1 MDLLEAIMEELQLV
15 QFAIKEAFWFL
26 LCGGLTFGAILVDL
40 STGVSRARALKEKIY
55 SGGLRKSFIKL
66 RDYLS
71 IFYFGVIVDIALNL
85 VWKYMPIGLIATC
98 ISASAIE
105 LISVVEN
112 LKLKKSAAAKMTE
125 IISKIVEVKDAEGAA
140 KVIRELQNMS
150 KKSRT
155 AKYVKKKR

>member
-15 QFAIKEAFWFL
+15 QFVIKEAFWFL

-112 LKLKKSAAAKMTE
+112 LKLKKSSAAKMPE

-150 KKSRT
+150 NKSGKKW
-155 AKYVKKKR
+155 KKVL

>member
-1 MDLLEAIMEELQLV
+1 MDLFGAIMQDLELA

-40 STGVSRARALKEKIY
+40 STGVSKARALKEKVY

-85 VWKYMPIGLIATC
+85 VWKYMPIGLVTTC
-98 ISASAIE
+98 IAASAIE

-112 LKLKKSAAAKMTE
+112 LKLKKSSAAIMPEMIA
-125 IISKIVEVKDAEGAA
+125 KIVEVKDAEGAA
-140 KVIRELQNMS
+140 KVIEELKTLS
-150 KKSRT
+150 KKSGNCE
-155 AKYVKKKR
+155 

>member
-1 MDLLEAIMEELQLV
+1 MDFFQAIMEDLQLA

-55 SGGLRKSFIKL
+55 SGGLRKSLIKL

-85 VWKYMPIGLIATC
+85 VWKYMPIGLVTTC
-98 ISASAIE
+98 IAASAIE

-112 LKLKKSAAAKMTE
+112 LKLKKSAAAKMPE
-125 IISKIVEVKDAEGAA
+125 IVAKMIEVKDTESAA
-140 KVIRELQNMS
+140 KLLNELKNLL
-150 KKSRT
+150 KKSGNCE
-155 AKYVKKKR
+155 

>member
-1 MDLLEAIMEELQLV
+1 MDFFQAIMEDLQLA

-55 SGGLRKSFIKL
+55 SGGLRKSLIKL

-85 VWKYMPIGLIATC
+85 VWKYMPIGLVMTC
-98 ISASAIE
+98 IAASAIE

-112 LKLKKSAAAKMTE
+112 LKLKKSAAAKMPE
-125 IISKIVEVKDAEGAA
+125 IVAKMIEVKDTESAV
-140 KVIRELQNMS
+140 KLLNELKNLL
-150 KKSRT
+150 KKSGNCE
-155 AKYVKKKR
+155 

>member
-1 MDLLEAIMEELQLV
+1 MDLLGAIMEELELA

-40 STGVSRARALKEKIY
+40 STGVSKARALKEKVY

-85 VWKYMPIGLIATC
+85 VWKYMPIGLVTTC
-98 ISASAIE
+98 IAASAIE

-112 LKLKKSAAAKMTE
+112 LKLKKSSAAIMPEMIA
-125 IISKIVEVKDAEGAA
+125 KIVEVKDAEGAA
-140 KVIRELQNMS
+140 KIIEELKSLS
-150 KKSRT
+150 KKSGNCE
-155 AKYVKKKR
+155 

>member
-1 MDLLEAIMEELQLV
+1 MELLEAIMEDLQLV

-26 LCGGLTFGAILVDL
+26 LCGGLTFGAILMDL
-40 STGVSRARALKEKIY
+40 STGVSKARALKEKIY

-112 LKLKKSAAAKMTE
+112 LKLKKSAAAKMPE
-125 IISKIVEVKDAEGAA
+125 IISKIIEVKDAEGAA

-150 KKSRT
+150 KKSGN
-155 AKYVKKKR
+155 KK

>member
-1 MDLLEAIMEELQLV
+1 MDLFGVIMKDLQLA

-40 STGVSRARALKEKIY
+40 STGVSKARALKEKVY

-85 VWKYMPIGLIATC
+85 VWKYMPIGLVTTC
-98 ISASAIE
+98 IAASAIE

-112 LKLKKSAAAKMTE
+112 LKLKKSSAAKMPE
-125 IISKIVEVKDAEGAA
+125 MIAKIVEVKDADGAA
-140 KVIRELQNMS
+140 KVIEELKHLS
-150 KKSRT
+150 KKSGNCE
-155 AKYVKKKR
+155 

>member
-1 MDLLEAIMEELQLV
+1 MDFFQAIMEDLQLA

-55 SGGLRKSFIKL
+55 SGGLRKSLIKL

-85 VWKYMPIGLIATC
+85 VWKYMPVGLVTTC
-98 ISASAIE
+98 IVASAIE

-112 LKLKKSAAAKMTE
+112 LKLKKSAAAKMPE
-125 IISKIVEVKDAEGAA
+125 IVAKMIEVKDTESAA
-140 KVIRELQNMS
+140 KLLNELKNLL
-150 KKSRT
+150 KKSGNCE
-155 AKYVKKKR
+155 

>member
-1 MDLLEAIMEELQLV
+1 MEFLEAIMEELQLA

-40 STGVSRARALKEKIY
+40 STGVSKARALKEKVY

-85 VWKYMPIGLIATC
+85 VWKYMPVGLVTTC

-105 LISVVEN
+105 LMSVVEN
-112 LKLKKSAAAKMTE
+112 LKLKKSAAAKMPE
-125 IISKIVEVKDAEGAA
+125 MIAKMIEVKDTESAV
-140 KVIRELQNMS
+140 KLLNELKNLS
-150 KKSRT
+150 KKSGNCE
-155 AKYVKKKR
+155 

>member
-1 MDLLEAIMEELQLV
+1 MDLLGAIMEELELA

-40 STGVSRARALKEKIY
+40 STGVSKARALKEKVY

-85 VWKYMPIGLIATC
+85 VWKYMPIGLVTTC
-98 ISASAIE
+98 IAASAIE
-105 LISVVEN
+105 LMSVVEN
-112 LKLKKSAAAKMTE
+112 LKLKKSSAAIMPEMIA
-125 IISKIVEVKDAEGAA
+125 KIVEVKDAEGAA
-140 KVIRELQNMS
+140 KVIEELKSLS
-150 KKSRT
+150 KKSGNCE
-155 AKYVKKKR
+155 

>member
-1 MDLLEAIMEELQLV
+1 MDLLEAIMKDLQLA

-40 STGVSRARALKEKIY
+40 STGVSKARALKEKVY

-85 VWKYMPIGLIATC
+85 VWKYMPVGLVTTC

-105 LISVVEN
+105 LMSVVEN
-112 LKLKKSAAAKMTE
+112 LKLKKSAAAKMPE
-125 IISKIVEVKDAEGAA
+125 MVAKMIEVKDTESAV
-140 KVIRELQNMS
+140 KLLNELKNLS
-150 KKSRT
+150 KKSGNCE
-155 AKYVKKKR
+155 

>member
-1 MDLLEAIMEELQLV
+1 MDFFEAIMKDLQLA

-40 STGVSRARALKEKIY
+40 STGVSKARALKEKVY

-85 VWKYMPIGLIATC
+85 VWKYMPVGLVTTC
-98 ISASAIE
+98 IAASAIE

-112 LKLKKSAAAKMTE
+112 LKLKKSAAAKMPE
-125 IISKIVEVKDAEGAA
+125 MIAKIVEVKDADSAA
-140 KVIRELQNMS
+140 KVIEELKNLS
-150 KKSRT
+150 KKNGNCE
-155 AKYVKKKR
+155 

>member
-1 MDLLEAIMEELQLV
+1 MDLFGVIMEDLQLA

-40 STGVSRARALKEKIY
+40 SSGVSKARALKEKVY

-85 VWKYMPIGLIATC
+85 VWKYMPIGLVTTC
-98 ISASAIE
+98 IAASAIE

-112 LKLKKSAAAKMTE
+112 LKLKKSAAAKMPE
-125 IISKIVEVKDAEGAA
+125 MVAKMIEVKDTESAV
-140 KVIRELQNMS
+140 KLLNELKNLS
-150 KKSRT
+150 KKSGNCE
-155 AKYVKKKR
+155 

>member
-1 MDLLEAIMEELQLV
+1 MGELISRTIEEMNFV
-15 QFAIKEAFWFL
+15 QFATQETFWFL
-26 LCGGLTFGAILVDL
+26 ICAFLMFGAIMLDF
-40 STGVSRARALKEKIY
+40 STGISKARALKEKIY

-85 VWKYMPIGLIATC
+85 VWKYIPIGLVTTC

-112 LKLKKSAAAKMTE
+112 LKLKKSSAAKMPE
-125 IISKIVEVKDAEGAA
+125 MIAKIVEVKDADGAA
-140 KVIRELQNMS
+140 KVIEELKNLS
-150 KKSRT
+150 KKSGNCE
-155 AKYVKKKR
+155 

>member
-1 MDLLEAIMEELQLV
+1 MDLFGAIMEDLQLA

-40 STGVSRARALKEKIY
+40 STGVSKARALKEKVY
-55 SGGLRKSFIKL
+55 SGGLRKSFVKL

-85 VWKYMPIGLIATC
+85 VWKYMPVGLVTTC
-98 ISASAIE
+98 IAASAIE

-112 LKLKKSAAAKMTE
+112 LKLKKSSAAKMPE
-125 IISKIVEVKDAEGAA
+125 MVAKMIEVKDTESAV
-140 KVIRELQNMS
+140 KLLNELKNLS
-150 KKSRT
+150 KKSGNCE
-155 AKYVKKKR
+155 

>member
-1 MDLLEAIMEELQLV
+1 MDLLGAIMEELQLV
-15 QFAIKEAFWFL
+15 QFVIKEAFWFL

-112 LKLKKSAAAKMTE
+112 LKLKKSSAAKMPE

-150 KKSRT
+150 KKSGN
-155 AKYVKKKR
+155 KK

>member
-1 MDLLEAIMEELQLV
+1 MDLLEEIMEELQLV

-40 STGVSRARALKEKIY
+40 STGVSKARALKEKIY

-85 VWKYMPIGLIATC
+85 VWEYMPIGLIATC

-112 LKLKKSAAAKMTE
+112 LKLKKSSAAKMPE
-125 IISKIVEVKDAEGAA
+125 IIAKIVEVKDAEGAA
-140 KVIRELQNMS
+140 KVIKELQNMS
-150 KKSRT
+150 QKSGS
-155 AKYVKKKR
+155 KKK

>member
-1 MDLLEAIMEELQLV
+1 MDLLEAIMEELQLA

-71 IFYFGVIVDIALNL
+71 VFYFGIVVDVAVNI
-85 VWKYMPIGLIATC
+85 VWQPKPIGIIVVC
-98 ISASAIE
+98 VSACAIE
-105 LISVVEN
+105 LISVIEN
-112 LKLKKSAAAKMTE
+112 LKMKKSAAAKMPE
-125 IISKIVEVKDAEGAA
+125 MISKIVEVKDAEGAA

-150 KKSRT
+150 NKSDKK
-155 AKYVKKKR
+155 

>member
-1 MDLLEAIMEELQLV
+1 MDLLDAIMEELQLA
-15 QFAIKEAFWFL
+15 QFVLKEAFWFL
-26 LCGGLTFGAILVDL
+26 LCAGLTFGAILVDL

-112 LKLKKSAAAKMTE
+112 LKLKKSSAAKMPE

-150 KKSRT
+150 KKSGN
-155 AKYVKKKR
+155 KK

>member
-1 MDLLEAIMEELQLV
+1 MDLLGAIMEELELA

-40 STGVSRARALKEKIY
+40 STGVSKARALKEKVY

-85 VWKYMPIGLIATC
+85 VWKYMPIGLVTTC
-98 ISASAIE
+98 IAASAIE

-112 LKLKKSAAAKMTE
+112 LKLKKSSAAIMPEMIAK
-125 IISKIVEVKDAEGAA
+125 IIEVKDAEGAA
-140 KVIRELQNMS
+140 KVIEELKSLS
-150 KKSRT
+150 KKSGNCE
-155 AKYVKKKR
+155 

>member
-1 MDLLEAIMEELQLV
+1 MPLKRAIIMEELELA

-26 LCGGLTFGAILVDL
+26 MCAGLTFGAILVDL
-40 STGVSRARALKEKIY
+40 STGVSKARALKEKVY

-85 VWKYMPIGLIATC
+85 VWKYMPIGLVTTC
-98 ISASAIE
+98 IAASAIE

-112 LKLKKSAAAKMTE
+112 LKLKKSSAAIMPEMIA
-125 IISKIVEVKDAEGAA
+125 KIVEVKDAEGAA
-140 KVIRELQNMS
+140 KVIEELKSLS
-150 KKSRT
+150 KKSGNCE
-155 AKYVKKKR
+155 

>member
-1 MDLLEAIMEELQLV
+1 MDLFGTIMEDLELA
-15 QFAIKEAFWFL
+15 QFALKEAFWFL

-40 STGVSRARALKEKIY
+40 STGVSKARALKEKVY

-85 VWKYMPIGLIATC
+85 VWKYMPIGLVTTC
-98 ISASAIE
+98 IAASAIE

-112 LKLKKSAAAKMTE
+112 LKLKKSSAAKMPE
-125 IISKIVEVKDAEGAA
+125 MVAKMIEVKDTESAV
-140 KVIRELQNMS
+140 KLLNELKNLS
-150 KKSRT
+150 KKSGNCE
-155 AKYVKKKR
+155 

>member
-1 MDLLEAIMEELQLV
+1 MDLFGAIMKDLELA

-40 STGVSRARALKEKIY
+40 STGVSKARALKEKVY

-85 VWKYMPIGLIATC
+85 VWKYMPIGLVTTC
-98 ISASAIE
+98 IAASAIE

-112 LKLKKSAAAKMTE
+112 LKLKKSSAAKMPE
-125 IISKIVEVKDAEGAA
+125 MIAKIVEVKDAEGAA
-140 KVIRELQNMS
+140 KVIEELKNLC
-150 KKSRT
+150 KKSGNCE
-155 AKYVKKKR
+155 

>member
-1 MDLLEAIMEELQLV
+1 MDLLEAILEELQLV

-55 SGGLRKSFIKL
+55 SGGLRKSLIKL

-85 VWKYMPIGLIATC
+85 VWKYMPVGLVTTC
-98 ISASAIE
+98 IAASAIE

-112 LKLKKSAAAKMTE
+112 LKLKKSAAAKMPE
-125 IISKIVEVKDAEGAA
+125 IVAKMIEVKDTESAA
-140 KVIRELQNMS
+140 KLLNELKNLL
-150 KKSRT
+150 KKSGNCE
-155 AKYVKKKR
+155 

>member
-1 MDLLEAIMEELQLV
+1 MDLLEAIMQDLDLA

-40 STGVSRARALKEKIY
+40 STGVSKARALKEKVY

-85 VWKYMPIGLIATC
+85 VWKYMPIGLVITC
-98 ISASAIE
+98 IAASAIE

-112 LKLKKSAAAKMTE
+112 LKLKKSSAARMPEMIA
-125 IISKIVEVKDAEGAA
+125 KIVEVKDAEGAA
-140 KVIRELQNMS
+140 KVIEEFKSLS
-150 KKSRT
+150 KKSGNCE
-155 AKYVKKKR
+155 

>member
-15 QFAIKEAFWFL
+15 QFVIKEAFWFL

-112 LKLKKSAAAKMTE
+112 LKLKKSAAAKMPE

-150 KKSRT
+150 KKSGN
-155 AKYVKKKR
+155 KK

>member
-1 MDLLEAIMEELQLV
+1 MDLFGAIMEDLQLA

-40 STGVSRARALKEKIY
+40 STGVSKARALKEKVY

-85 VWKYMPIGLIATC
+85 VWKYMPVGLVTTC
-98 ISASAIE
+98 IAASAIE

-112 LKLKKSAAAKMTE
+112 LKLKKSSAAKMPE
-125 IISKIVEVKDAEGAA
+125 IVAKMIEVKDTESAV
-140 KVIRELQNMS
+140 KLLNELKNLS
-150 KKSRT
+150 KKSGNCE
-155 AKYVKKKR
+155 

>member
-1 MDLLEAIMEELQLV
+1 MDLFGAIMKDLQLA

-40 STGVSRARALKEKIY
+40 STGVSKARALKEKVY

-85 VWKYMPIGLIATC
+85 VWKYMPIGLVTTC
-98 ISASAIE
+98 IAASAIE
-105 LISVVEN
+105 LMSVVEN
-112 LKLKKSAAAKMTE
+112 LKLKKSSAAKMPE
-125 IISKIVEVKDAEGAA
+125 MIAKIVEVKDADGAA
-140 KVIRELQNMS
+140 KVIEELKNLS
-150 KKSRT
+150 KKSGNCE
-155 AKYVKKKR
+155 

>member
-15 QFAIKEAFWFL
+15 QFVIKEAFWFL

-85 VWKYMPIGLIATC
+85 VCKYMPIGLIATC

-112 LKLKKSAAAKMTE
+112 LKLKKSAAAKMPE
-125 IISKIVEVKDAEGAA
+125 MISKIVEVKDAEGAA

-150 KKSRT
+150 NKSGKKW
-155 AKYVKKKR
+155 KKVL